1 MKAAF
6 HVATVVALAGGI
18 AFGAVSPA
26 SADTG
31 KYQVLEAVNVRA
43 KATKTSTALGVIP
56 KGTIITINDSAPV
69 AGGTYTACGVTEAIW
84 YRTTWHG
91 ASGYVVAS
99 CLEYAG

>member
-1 MKAAF
+1 MKVSF
-6 HVATVVALAGGI
+6 RVVSAVVLAGGI
-18 AFGAVSPA
+18 VFGAGATA

-99 CLEYAG
+99 CLQYAG

>member
-1 MKAAF
+1 MKAAV
-6 HVATVVALAGGI
+6 HIVGAVALAGGI
-18 AFGAVSPA
+18 VFGTVSPA
-26 SADTG
+26 SADTA

-43 KATKTSTALGVIP
+43 TATKSSTALGVIP